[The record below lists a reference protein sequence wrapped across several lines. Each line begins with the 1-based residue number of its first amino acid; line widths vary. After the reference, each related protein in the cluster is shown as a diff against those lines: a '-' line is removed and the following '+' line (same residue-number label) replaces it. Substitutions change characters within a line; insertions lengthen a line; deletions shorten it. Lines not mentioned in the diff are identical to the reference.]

1 MRKFDV
7 DEFKRVLAR
16 SAQQQRTHRDA
27 LRGAAVAVQLQ
38 RRENQRKV
46 SAILEPALAKAGVD
60 AAALEKL
67 LTDNRNSLQAAE
79 QMLSSEA
86 KTLIRSGSRA
96 PYNQERLREMAL
108 RQFGT
113 RPLAT
118 DAGLS
123 SLIMLTAPFLIM
135 GYSRDNTEWSYH
147 NLVDWQIEPLDSAAK
162 FLVDLP
168 RDLRPGDVTGG
179 YSNSDRVLGFFFI
192 WENDTGAPATLNVFS
207 VLDLEG
213 SCRGTAA
220 SRFLS
225 IPDFTIARITVSL
238 YPIKWWESEGAQFW
252 DLYADADPLQH
263 ITVLNEDKSGGI
275 IEDGKFER
283 SISSNFGLSYGTGTT
298 LTTEDF
304 VVPAGAT
311 AIFEMQL
318 RFEWVLASV
327 DSPNGA
333 VLDFADNEKSFQVRC
348 PILVLQPK

>member
-46 SAILEPALAKAGVD
+46 SAILEHALAKAGVD

-86 KTLIRSGSRA
+86 KTLVRSGSRA

-108 RQFGT
+108 RQFGA

-123 SLIMLTAPFLIM
+123 SLVMLTAPFLIM
-135 GYSRDNTEWSYH
+135 GYSRLNTEWSYH
-147 NLVDWQIEPLDSAAK
+147 NLVDWQIEPLDSTAK

-179 YSNSDRVLGFFFI
+179 YSHSDRVLGFFFI

-207 VLDLEG
+207 VLDLAG

-263 ITVLNEDKSGGI
+263 ITVLNEEKSGGVF
-275 IEDGKFER
+275 EDGHFER

-327 DSPNGA
+327 DSPNSA
-333 VLDFADNEKSFQVRC
+333 VLDFADNEESFQVQC